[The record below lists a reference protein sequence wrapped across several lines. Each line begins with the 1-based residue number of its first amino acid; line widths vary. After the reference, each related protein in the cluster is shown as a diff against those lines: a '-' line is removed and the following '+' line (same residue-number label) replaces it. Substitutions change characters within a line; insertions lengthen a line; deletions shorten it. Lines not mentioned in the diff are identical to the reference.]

1 MSVLI
6 RVEDEPPGTRIDYVR
21 HVISDTIVPF
31 GVRVDAD
38 RDLRAQILTGRIG
51 MVEVTKVSGPPLR
64 AFRTPR
70 LIRDS
75 DPKLFKIDVQVRGRT
90 VFAQGDRE
98 AALAPGDFTLL
109 DLSRPCQVADRGDE
123 HEVVAVKFP
132 HAALPLLHHE
142 LERVT
147 AVPISGRNGLG
158 APISSLARHLAQRLE
173 GHDPSEGVRLTAAL
187 MDLLIVALAERLGR
201 AATLAPTTQRRALLA
216 SVQASSTN
224 GWRTP
229 SCHRARS
236 PRPTTSRSG
245 TSTSCSRRSRRPCRA
260 GSGSGGWSGAAG
272 TCSTRRWGTGR

>member
-1 MSVLI
+1 
-6 RVEDEPPGTRIDYVR
+6 
-21 HVISDTIVPF
+21 
-31 GVRVDAD
+31 VRVDAD
-38 RDLRAQILTGRIG
+38 RELRAQILTGRIG

-158 APISSLARHLAQRLE
+158 APIS
-173 GHDPSEGVRLTAAL
+173 PS
-187 MDLLIVALAERLGR
+187 R
-201 AATLAPTTQRRALLA
+201 ATWPSASRAT
-216 SVQASSTN
+216 
-224 GWRTP
+224 TP
-229 SCHRARS
+229 AKACGS
-236 PRPTTSRSG
+236 PLR
-245 TSTSCSRRSRRPCRA
+245 
-260 GSGSGGWSGAAG
+260 
-272 TCSTRRWGTGR
+272 

>member
-1 MSVLI
+1 M
-6 RVEDEPPGTRIDYVR
+6 
-21 HVISDTIVPF
+21 
-31 GVRVDAD
+31 
-38 RDLRAQILTGRIG
+38 
-51 MVEVTKVSGPPLR
+51 
-64 AFRTPR
+64 FRTPR

-132 HAALPLLHHE
+132 HAALPLLHDE

-216 SVQASSTN
+216 SVQGFIDQRLADPELSPSAIAAAHHISLRYLHKLFEAQPTTVS
-224 GWRTP
+224 GWIRQRRLERCRRDLLDPALGDWSVSAIAARWGPHRRGPLRPPVPRRLRP
-229 SCHRARS
+229 SARRVPADRQHLELPWYRADEAARS
-236 PRPTTSRSG
+236 APG
-245 TSTSCSRRSRRPCRA
+245 FSRR
-260 GSGSGGWSGAAG
+260 
-272 TCSTRRWGTGR
+272 